1 MYNRLLTFLK
11 KNAILYKYQFG
22 FLDNHS
28 TYMALIIMLDNI
40 TKALDNNEYAVGIF
54 LDFQKAL
61 DTVDHQILLD
71 KLYVYGI
78 RGFILDWFSSY
89 LHDRKQFVYYNKCA
103 SQKSTIHCGVPQGS
117 ILGPL
122 LFLLY
127 INDLASV
134 SPVFLTILFADDT
147 NLFISNSDFDTLIN
161 TINREL
167 GLVYTW
173 LNANKL
179 SLHIGKTNCM
189 LFAPKGKYISLKE
202 KIFINRCPINEVK
215 ETKFLG
221 VIIDNSLT
229 WAPHIRYMKNKAAKG
244 LGIILKCRKIFKTET
259 LVSLYNSIVFPYFN
273 YCVLIWGHAHHI
285 HLQSVTILQKKLIR
299 IISGVKPR
307 THSIPLF
314 EKLKILT
321 IKEVFYYS
329 VAMFMYKFVTKRLPS
344 IFDRLF
350 NYLSDPHEYVT
361 RNDKVLDIPLRKT
374 SRSQHTIIYYGPKI
388 WNIIIREIDVD
399 CAIGTIKHRLRI
411 LLLTK
416 HCTLF
421 KDIFKKQ

>member
-1 MYNRLLTFLK
+1 MCVLTPF
-11 KNAILYKYQFG
+11 AYCPF
-22 FLDNHS
+22 
-28 TYMALIIMLDNI
+28 
-40 TKALDNNEYAVGIF
+40 
-54 LDFQKAL
+54 
-61 DTVDHQILLD
+61 
-71 KLYVYGI
+71 
-78 RGFILDWFSSY
+78 RGFANYLLRFRFRLGGFIIDWFSSY

-134 SPVFLTILFADDT
+134 SPAFLTILFADDT
-147 NLFISNSDFDTLIN
+147 NLFASHFDLDVLID
-161 TINREL
+161 TINHEL

-189 LFAPKGKYISLKE
+189 LFFPKGKYISLKE
-202 KIFINRCPINEVK
+202 KIFINRCSINEVQ

-229 WAPHIRYMKNKAAKG
+229 WSSHIQYMKNKVAKG
-244 LGIILKCRKIFKTET
+244 LGIILKCRKIFNTET
-259 LVSLYNSIVFPYFN
+259 LVSLYNSIVFPYLN
-273 YCVLIWGHAHHI
+273 YCVSIWGSAYPI
-285 HLQSVTILQKKLIR
+285 HLKSVKTLQKKLVR

-307 THSIPLF
+307 THTIPLF

-321 IKEVFYYS
+321 IDEVFYYS
-329 VAMFMYKFVTKRLPS
+329 TAMFMYKYVNNRLPT
-344 IFDRLF
+344 IFDVMF
-350 NYLSDPHEYVT
+350 EYLSDVHDYI
-361 RNDKVLDIPLRKT
+361 RISKSLRVPFCKT
-374 SRSQHTIIYYGPKI
+374 NRSQHTIKYYGPKI
-388 WNIIIREIDVD
+388 WNIILREIDID
-399 CAIGTIKHRLRI
+399 CAIGTFKHRLRI

-416 HCTLF
+416 HSTPFKNLF
-421 KDIFKKQ
+421 KPLK